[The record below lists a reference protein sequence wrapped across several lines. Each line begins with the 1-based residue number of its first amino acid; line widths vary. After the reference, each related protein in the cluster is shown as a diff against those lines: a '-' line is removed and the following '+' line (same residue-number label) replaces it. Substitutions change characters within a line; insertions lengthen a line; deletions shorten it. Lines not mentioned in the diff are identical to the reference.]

1 MLRSLI
7 KGCEASYYLS
17 VQKRLHET
25 LLLLLLYLAS
35 SDWYGD
41 QPQPHACGLQ
51 EAFSRMEADQVRH
64 GPPPGQ
70 PPGITTNNS
79 SSLGGQQQSAYA
91 TTTQQGSGIWII
103 CVQSV
108 FANRHRLSRITI
120 FSFCKCTIK
129 DAARC
134 KLAKKF
140 LELRNF
146 ARAL

>member
-120 FSFCKCTIK
+120 FSF
-129 DAARC
+129 
-134 KLAKKF
+134 
-140 LELRNF
+140 F
-146 ARAL
+146 ANVLLKMLQDVNLPKTF